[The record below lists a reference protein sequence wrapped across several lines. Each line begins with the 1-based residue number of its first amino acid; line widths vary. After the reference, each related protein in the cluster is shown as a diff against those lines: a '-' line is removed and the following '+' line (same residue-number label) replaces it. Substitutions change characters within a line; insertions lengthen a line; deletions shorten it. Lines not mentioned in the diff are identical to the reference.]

1 MSCAD
6 HLDQEFETSSRARCE
21 AACERKDG
29 RSPLVYVAE
38 PQDYEG
44 AQAACAERGGA
55 LACVGSRA
63 EALGTA
69 WTGDP
74 SEIWIANSAG
84 GLDDDVKVA
93 RDSQGMVASCAAGL
107 AEYGG
112 ACSPDMYTLGNA
124 KMQELCAASNSPA
137 CDEGAPP
144 GWFMETCPT
153 SCGAC

>member
-1 MSCAD
+1 MA
-6 HLDQEFETSSRARCE
+6 FSRTLVV
-21 AACERKDG
+21 G
-29 RSPLVYVAE
+29 RRIGEGVAE
-38 PQDYEG
+38 CG
-44 AQAACAERGGA
+44 GRGDE
-55 LACVGSRA
+55 LVH
-63 EALGTA
+63 
-69 WTGDP
+69 
-74 SEIWIANSAG
+74 
-84 GLDDDVKVA
+84 
-93 RDSQGMVASCAAGL
+93 AGL

>member
-1 MSCAD
+1 MREALPNGCSPDGA
-6 HLDQEFETSSRARCE
+6 SS
-21 AACERKDG
+21 
-29 RSPLVYVAE
+29 SLVYVAE

-44 AQAACAERGGA
+44 ARAACAARGGA
-55 LACVGSRA
+55 LANVGSIA

-74 SEIWIANSAG
+74 SEIWIAHSAG
-84 GLDDDVKVA
+84 GSDDDVKVA

-112 ACSPDMYTLGNA
+112 ACSQDMYTLGNA
-124 KMQELCAASNSPA
+124 KMQELCAASNSTA
-137 CDEGAPP
+137 CAEGAPP
-144 GWFMETCPT
+144 GWFMQTCPT

>member
-1 MSCAD
+1 MLVGKMKAWLCAALAATASGFGSICAD
-6 HLDQEFETSSRARCE
+6 NDVQLALDSS
-21 AACERKDG
+21 
-29 RSPLVYVAE
+29 
-38 PQDYEG
+38 
-44 AQAACAERGGA
+44 
-55 LACVGSRA
+55 
-63 EALGTA
+63 
-69 WTGDP
+69 
-74 SEIWIANSAG
+74 
-84 GLDDDVKVA
+84 
-93 RDSQGMVASCAAGL
+93 GMVASCAAGL